1 MQRRNAIF
9 VTVAAF
15 TLAACGAEQEAEMP
29 APRVVETFTLSTAMS
44 GKKRAYP
51 GMVRA
56 SERSS
61 LSFEAPGVI
70 LALNVDLGDTFKAGD
85 TLGTVDARQANLGLE
100 SAKAELREV
109 VAERDD
115 AKLDFDRRASL
126 RGTGAIAPAAIDAAE
141 ARLDRAEARVEA
153 LQASVATARDR
164 IEDTRIIAP
173 FDGEVVARLRE
184 PSEIVSTGQPVLQV
198 VGDGASLEVV
208 SNLPKRSIALLKI
221 GDELDVSGVNG
232 PSAKATVIEVGRDA
246 GVSGLY
252 PVTLTFENESLRTG
266 ERVSVSVPTERAAVE
281 LTIPLTAY
289 IPRANNDEATVF
301 VVQEADRRV
310 KETTVI
316 LGPVSEDGAVVLSG
330 LEAGD
335 RIAARGLAVLRDG
348 ETVAVANSAITRYN
362 Q

>member
-1 MQRRNAIF
+1 MQRRKSICIA
-9 VTVAAF
+9 VAAL

-29 APRVVETFTLSTAMS
+29 APRVVETFTLSSSSLGMD
-44 GKKRAYP
+44 RAYP

-56 SERSS
+56 SERSN

-70 LALNVDLGDTFKAGD
+70 LSLNVDLGDTFAAGD
-85 TLGTVDARQANLGLE
+85 TLGTVDARQARLGLE
-100 SAKAELREV
+100 SAQAQLREA

-115 AKLDFDRRASL
+115 AKLDYDRRDAL

-153 LQASVATARDR
+153 LEASVATARDR
-164 IEDTRIIAP
+164 ITDTRMIAP

-184 PSEIVSTGQPVLQV
+184 PSEIVSTGQPVFQV
-198 VGDGASLEVV
+198 VGNGASLEVV
-208 SNLPKRSIALLKI
+208 SNLPKRSIDMLKI
-221 GDELDVSGVNG
+221 GDVLNISGANG
-232 PSAKATVIEVGRDA
+232 QSAKATVIETGRDA

-252 PVTLTFENESLRTG
+252 PVTLTFENDSLRSG
-266 ERVSVSVPTERAAVE
+266 ERVSVSVPTERASGE

-289 IPRANNDEATVF
+289 IPRANSDEAAVF
-301 VVQEADRRV
+301 VVQEADGKV
-310 KETTVI
+310 KEKTVI
-316 LGPVSEDGAVVLSG
+316 LGPVNEDGAVVLSG

-335 RIAARGLAVLRDG
+335 RIAARGLTVLRDG
-348 ETVAVANSAITRYN
+348 ETVAFANSAVARYN